1 MKECDIFRGSNKLWP
16 LLHIFRG
23 QDPQPPGFTPLQR
36 SDNVQVFILKCY
48 ESCSYTATV
57 LNERMWHFQRGQNIF
72 WPLLHI
78 FMGSWPQPPGST
90 SLAHTH
96 RMREKQLSVV
106 FEVQEPNFLSLCPF
120 ACNTYVVTWKVLKGC
135 KWITALASLHS
146 MRLKKIN
153 MLILINVTANS

>member
-1 MKECDIFRGSNKLWP
+1 MWHFQGGQTNSDPSYIFSGVRTPNPQDLRPCSEVIMSKCSSLNVMKVAVIQQQFWMKECDIFSG
-16 LLHIFRG
+16 
-23 QDPQPPGFTPLQR
+23 
-36 SDNVQVFILKCY
+36 
-48 ESCSYTATV
+48 
-57 LNERMWHFQRGQNIF
+57 GQNIF